1 MPQYRIRAFR
11 IPTWQVILVAALA
24 LALVVA
30 FFVAA
35 VGIFLVLVP
44 IFVLIGALAYLFAA
58 FRGSRGRRDA
68 NRRTIEAEYRV
79 IEQERIEREP
89 PKRGRK

>member
-11 IPTWQVILVAALA
+11 IPTWQVILIAALA

-44 IFVLIGALAYLFAA
+44 IFVLIGAIAYLFAM
-58 FRGSRGRRDA
+58 FRGPRRSRRDA
-68 NRRTIEAEYRV
+68 DRRTIETDYRV
-79 IEQERIEREP
+79 IEQ
-89 PKRGRK
+89 

>member
-1 MPQYRIRAFR
+1 MPYRIRTFR
-11 IPTWQVILVAALA
+11 LPAWQLILVGALA

-44 IFVLIGALAYLFAA
+44 IFVLIGAIAYLVAT
-58 FRGSRGRRDA
+58 FRRPRSRRDA
-68 NRRTIEAEYRV
+68 DRRTIETEYRV
-79 IEQERIEREP
+79 IEQERIDG